1 MCIRDSPYTVQAASD
16 ENGVVKGVSFQCC
29 PAGLIYRRSIAKDVL
44 GTDDP
49 AEVQA
54 ALSDWDKFNAVA
66 EQAAAKGYL
75 MTASEAATYRVFS
88 NNVSAP
94 WVDANNNLQIDAS
107 IQTWMKQA
115 KDFSDKG
122 YTLDCDIWSDECT
135 AQMFADGKAMC
146 YFGPAW
152 YFNFSMGN
160 AQDPDKGCSGD
171 WAICEGPQAHF
182 WGGTWL
188 LAASGSDNP
197 TMLADIMNTFINDEE
212 VCSMLVEKEAQFS
225 NNQAVNAKYA
235 NDPNF
240 GNAFLGGQND
250 TAMFAEMAGN
260 IKFENQTVYDQ
271 LLNEGLQA
279 NWREYCKGTV
289 TEEQAMSN
297 FYKYINEK
305 YPRIVTP

>member
-1 MCIRDSPYTVQAASD
+1 
-16 ENGVVKGVSFQCC
+16 
-29 PAGLIYRRSIAKDVL
+29 
-44 GTDDP
+44 
-49 AEVQA
+49 
-54 ALSDWDKFNAVA
+54 
-66 EQAAAKGYL
+66 
-75 MTASEAATYRVFS
+75 
-88 NNVSAP
+88 
-94 WVDANNNLQIDAS
+94 
-107 IQTWMKQA
+107 
-115 KDFSDKG
+115 
-122 YTLDCDIWSDECT
+122 
-135 AQMFADGKAMC
+135 
-146 YFGPAW
+146 
-152 YFNFSMGN
+152 MGN